1 VPDPG
6 AGVGHPLCADGI
18 AVVIPDPLLRAVL
31 DEAIERGPRYL
42 VVDLVVLVLL
52 IATVIA
58 FIAIAG
64 SPPR

>member
-1 VPDPG
+1 V
-6 AGVGHPLCADGI
+6 AD

-58 FIAIAG
+58 FTAVAG
-64 SPPR
+64 SSPR